1 MVNTPQDPHDS
12 PFGDPSRPD
21 VGSGLR
27 GADTA
32 SAEGDPPSAGAAGAL
47 TPRAAVSPAV
57 AIEHTRL
64 GLWAHISWRKIGL
77 FAVSLFLFILA
88 LNLMKEGA
96 RGLAPLV
103 RDSFRVT
110 NPANSLGFGW
120 LFAYVVMSGSP
131 VAAAALTF
139 FDAGAIT
146 QLETFTMITG
156 SRMGASFIVLFIGFI
171 YVLRGRSRVTSLSM
185 GLTSLTVT
193 WTTYLVGLAVGVAM
207 LKSGVLDGVQLRTG
221 ALLSSILDL
230 IFDPLVNGV
239 GSVLPRWAMFVVGMG
254 VILVSFNLFDRCL
267 PEMSLKESQVGRVSR
282 VIYRPWVMFLLGA
295 GVTMISMSV
304 SVSLGI
310 LVPLSN
316 RGFVRRENV
325 IPYIMGAN
333 ITTFVDTLFAAVLL
347 NNPPAFTVVLT
358 EMFSIAL
365 VSVFILLFVYRAF
378 ERASLRLVAAIT
390 ASGRNLAIFMAILFI
405 VPILLVLV

>member
-1 MVNTPQDPHDS
+1 MNTPQDSHD
-12 PFGDPSRPD
+12 DA
-21 VGSGLR
+21 R
-27 GADTA
+27 GASLQPDADSELRRAVPA
-32 SAEGDPPSAGAAGAL
+32 SAEPDP
-47 TPRAAVSPAV
+47 PAV
-57 AIEHTRL
+57 AGTVGASAPVSPTVSRSYS
-64 GLWAHISWRKIGL
+64 LWARISWRKIGL

-193 WTTYLVGLAVGVAM
+193 WTTYLVGLAVGIAM
-207 LKSGVLDGVQLRTG
+207 LQSGVLDSVQMRTG
-221 ALLSSILDL
+221 ALLNSILDL
-230 IFDPLVNGV
+230 IFDPLVSGV

-254 VILVSFNLFDRCL
+254 VILLSFNLFDRCL
-267 PEMSLKESQVGRVSR
+267 PEMSLKESQVGRVSQL
-282 VIYRPWVMFLLGA
+282 IYRPWVMFLLGA
-295 GVTMISMSV
+295 GITMISMSV

-358 EMFSIAL
+358 EMLSIAL

-378 ERASLRLVAAIT
+378 ERASLRLVATIT
-390 ASGRNLAIFMAILFI
+390 ASGRNLAIFMVILFV